1 MSSAEG
7 SISLDTEKKTELD
20 DLWVAVCWGGS
31 ASFPL
36 SALSRGESWG
46 WGVGAPVIPENVP
59 ILTVASAP
67 DGPMEGRSPGSP
79 SLSLVTTLG
88 LRALVLG
95 KMSPA
100 HPCMSPTLVPSSG
113 SSSPRKYW
121 TLWDKA
127 APASSRWWRALTF
140 SPRWGQS
147 PPRSP
152 KACLHGVLF

>member
-20 DLWVAVCWGGS
+20 DLWVAVRWGGS
-31 ASFPL
+31 ASFPS

-100 HPCMSPTLVPSSG
+100 HPWISPTLVPSSG
-113 SSSPRKYW
+113 SSSPHKD
-121 TLWDKA
+121 TSPIVKA
-127 APASSRWWRALTF
+127 PSSRPHPNLKISKGPT
-140 SPRWGQS
+140 SKHHHTGD
-147 PPRSP
+147 
-152 KACLHGVLF
+152 